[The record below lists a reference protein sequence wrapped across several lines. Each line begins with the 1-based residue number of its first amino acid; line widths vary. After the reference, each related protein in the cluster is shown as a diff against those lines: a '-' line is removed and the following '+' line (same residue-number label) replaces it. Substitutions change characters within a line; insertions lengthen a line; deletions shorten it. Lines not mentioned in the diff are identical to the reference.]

1 VTAENAYNERV
12 ARVENQI
19 IARLRD
25 KLGTA
30 RNAHEMFR
38 VFSKFNSLFVRPKV
52 RPETRCLYLLLH
64 GSPCHPAQIRGA
76 IQGYQVQLIDSVKED
91 IKELHLKFTSS
102 YRESEAFHMAQLRDI
117 PPVAGAIIW
126 ARQIERQLDADMKRV
141 EDVLGKG
148 WELYAEG
155 EKLEAESTSFRRKL
169 NTQPIYEAWV
179 QDTTRREPK
188 LGGRLLD
195 IVRQR
200 NAAPTP
206 SGQIPLEI
214 AVNFDPQ
221 AIGLFKEVR
230 NLLWLGFP
238 VPHVITNFAKE
249 AKRVYPFA
257 VGLMESVR
265 TYNQM
270 AELVNRNP
278 AISTLLAD
286 LRALALDLITR
297 GTFPLSIQIRP
308 TY

>member
-1 VTAENAYNERV
+1 MADADIPAGTEIWVTAETAYNERV

-19 IARLRD
+19 ISRLRD

-38 VFSKFNSLFVRPKV
+38 VFSKFNSLFVRPK
-52 RPETRCLYLLLH
+52 
-64 GSPCHPAQIRGA
+64 IRGA

-91 IKELHLKFTSS
+91 IKDLHRKFTNN
-102 YRESEAFHMAQLRDI
+102 YRDSEAYHMAHLRDI

-126 ARQIERQLDADMKRV
+126 ARMIERQLDADMKRV

-155 EKLEAESTSFRRKL
+155 EKLENESAFFRRKL
-169 NTQPIYEAWV
+169 NTTPIYEAWI

-195 IVRQR
+195 VVRQR
-200 NAAPTP
+200 NVAVSA
-206 SGQIPLEI
+206 SGHTPLEV

-221 AIGLFKEVR
+221 AITLFKEVR
-230 NLLWLGFP
+230 NLLWLGFS
-238 VPHVITNFAKE
+238 VPHLITNVAKE

-270 AELVNRNP
+270 VELINNNSS
-278 AISTLLAD
+278 ISILLTDLRLLAQE
-286 LRALALDLITR
+286 LLSK
-297 GTFPLSIQIRP
+297 GEPLCPRSG
-308 TY
+308 